1 MSQDTPTTIS
11 QANAERLAHL
21 DAKVE
26 RILVIIEG
34 TGEDAP
40 GLMARLS
47 LVERVL
53 FGKEHQDEG
62 IVYRISVLWKG
73 YIWLLCTL
81 SAMAGFG
88 LRELVKILWKV

>member
-1 MSQDTPTTIS
+1 MNDQTIS
-11 QANAERLAHL
+11 ASNAVKLAQL
-21 DAKVE
+21 DSKVE

-47 LVERVL
+47 MVERVL
-53 FGKEHQDEG
+53 FGKERQDEG
-62 IVYRISVLWKG
+62 IMYRVNVLWKG

-81 SAMAGFG
+81 SAIAGFG
-88 LRELVKILWKV
+88 LRELVKIIWKV